1 MWTSKGMVAMAG
13 VCAKQTWMTG
23 MQRGAGGPAEEG
35 KNALKES
42 KGLGRDARGF
52 YVPFVEAS

>member
-1 MWTSKGMVAMAG
+1 MVAMAG